1 MPICLILILNT
12 VIGMFYFSFLTK
24 MAGWRV
30 IEVKS
35 IGHLLNQSVIFRV
48 YFFVKTTLG
57 SPDNYLFM
65 KIIWLFLKLL

>member
-1 MPICLILILNT
+1 MPICLILILNK

-35 IGHLLNQSVIFRV
+35 IGHLLNQSVMFRV
-48 YFFVKTTLG
+48 YFFC
-57 SPDNYLFM
+57 
-65 KIIWLFLKLL
+65 